1 MQLRLT
7 IFYIQNINKQLRC
20 QNKNKGPISYNAN
33 TTKGTKAKLST
44 LSNMLILP
52 MKTVYC
58 SIQPY
63 MAETKFWLN
72 FGPLYQR
79 KMSNNNKQSL
89 SPKILGSAIDP
100 QRISQGWPY
109 IIFLHSTL
117 SIVILFATPLIAM
130 SFFIT
135 YTNVIFWT
143 SSTFFRSLNL
153 DQLTLSYRSISHS
166 PLYMTKPSYVT
177 KNKINQRYV
186 TQTTKL

>member
-7 IFYIQNINKQLRC
+7 IFYIQNMNKQLRC

-33 TTKGTKAKLST
+33 TTKGTKAKLAT
-44 LSNMLILP
+44 LSNMLKLP
-52 MKTVYC
+52 MKTVYN

-63 MAETKFWLN
+63 MAGKKIWLN

-79 KMSNNNKQSL
+79 KISNNNKQGL
-89 SPKILGSAIDP
+89 SPKISGYRSSTEQLGFVIC
-100 QRISQGWPY
+100 

-117 SIVILFATPLIAM
+117 SIDILSVTSLIVM

-143 SSTFFRSLNL
+143 SLPFFVPSTWINSLF
-153 DQLTLSYRSISHS
+153 LTRALVAI
-166 PLYMTKPSYVT
+166 L
-177 KNKINQRYV
+177 
-186 TQTTKL
+186 